1 MQVGSEI
8 EYSQSKGQSD
18 KGGHKDLNKTY
29 NTSSLKDS
37 VQDPKS
43 NSSYN
48 KHSTQHNDEHS
59 HRSKLASNNCDFDN
73 NPESQMDSKY
83 DPNIF
88 DEKESR

>member
-43 NSSYN
+43 NSS
-48 KHSTQHNDEHS
+48 
-59 HRSKLASNNCDFDN
+59 
-73 NPESQMDSKY
+73 
-83 DPNIF
+83 
-88 DEKESR
+88 